1 MRLRATGAV
10 VVLVAASVGYA
21 AGSKAFW
28 LQPTSVSRLQWLTTK
43 LNASYRS
50 DCSGQNDCVGF
61 TFAANEKRPA
71 LIVIMTTFGSPPL
84 EQYEDTLNTALKV
97 ARMESESEFGR
108 LVDVE
113 VRRIA
118 DGKVLESPEYERK

>member
-1 MRLRATGAV
+1 
-10 VVLVAASVGYA
+10 
-21 AGSKAFW
+21 
-28 LQPTSVSRLQWLTTK
+28 
-43 LNASYRS
+43 
-50 DCSGQNDCVGF
+50 
-61 TFAANEKRPA
+61 
-71 LIVIMTTFGSPPL
+71 MTTFGSPPL
-84 EQYEDTLNTALKV
+84 EQHEDTLNTALKV